1 MNGAPQITEEANEL
15 ALRIV
20 EMVRAAPEKAPWGE
34 SGADLINGLKK
45 FVETVEVNDSNDL
58 LQTKLR
64 LAFTNDPSLACTIFE
79 SQDWPWPFRLVL
91 RQELEEI
98 GSRRARMDGGAP
110 PQQANAP
117 DVYLLAGNSALFGL
131 ALSGGGIR
139 SATFNL
145 GVLQRLA
152 EHGLLNQV
160 DYLSTVSGGGYIG
173 TWLNSWIQRL
183 KNPAEVFHSLSP
195 ADNRDPNTSAVK
207 PIRFLRQ
214 FSNYLTPRLGLFSSD
229 TWAMIAIY
237 IRNVALNLTI
247 LISGFAALL
256 LLPRLIGHSWMQSP
270 SGVPAVPPPA
280 MFISMPWLL
289 IVGFA
294 LLFVAVFSI
303 SQNVKQATDAKVSK
317 AQANPGGFYGPVGIQ
332 VFCCTPLLL
341 SAYAMSW
348 WVWENLKEPVL
359 SDSGS
364 YEVPALGFAALSLLL
379 AGRSH
384 LSARFQER
392 IGENKLT
399 YRLVNGLIRLL
410 VPAGVG
416 ITGLVLFRGYIAIL
430 NCFAGLADQ
439 GSWHA
444 LVFGP
449 PLFLMMLSIAAIVH
463 VGLLGIDLLDSGRE
477 WLSRFRGLTNI
488 YTTFWLA
495 LFIASVYGGL
505 LFAKFALWSSRTL
518 AALGLAWVVT
528 TITSFLAGGSAKSG
542 DPNEPQRGVST
553 LQIAAKLGPPVFV
566 VGFVWVIAVAIHL
579 LLALG
584 SPSMASGSVLSFT
597 DIERSYWDVLKPET
611 YLGWDILLPGTLALL
626 CAGVALLLAWRV
638 DINEF
643 SMHHFYKN
651 RLVRCYLGATNKTRR
666 PNAFTGFDQS
676 DDIHLSKFKPSE
688 CGAPYHIINTTLNLS
703 AGKNLAWQ
711 ERKAASFFFSPLFS
725 GYDYNLASPEA
736 SIPEKS
742 DFRSRTRGSLR
753 SCAFRK
759 TGQYAFKGGVHIGT
773 AMSIS
778 GAAADPNQG
787 YNTSPAIAFL
797 MTVFDVRL
805 GWWLGN
811 PRIDKKSKLR
821 SPVFGLAALISEL
834 LGTTDDTTNFVNL
847 SDGGHF
853 DNMGLYE
860 LVRRRCRY
868 IIVCD
873 AEQDS
878 SYEFGG
884 LGMAIRK
891 CRIDFGAEID
901 IDPQQIAP
909 NPDTHRS
916 VAHCAV
922 GQITYENGSTGVLVY
937 IKASLTGDEP
947 EDLLEYAAAH
957 PKFPHES
964 TADQWF
970 TESQFE
976 SYRKLGYHAA
986 DSTLS
991 PSRIFSASPH
1001 VQLPDVFEALQK
1013 YWFPIN
1019 PGLQSHAIKH
1029 TNALNELMLK
1039 IGATPGLHVLGAQL
1053 FPGAGNGVGQADS
1066 VAEFYFCMCLIQLVE
1081 DIYFDFGLDHLERR
1095 DDPRIG
1101 GWMNLFKAWKQSS
1114 RVKQVWT
1121 SQSGTFRKDFQ
1132 DFWSSL

>member
-1 MNGAPQITEEANEL
+1 M
-15 ALRIV
+15 
-20 EMVRAAPEKAPWGE
+20 
-34 SGADLINGLKK
+34 
-45 FVETVEVNDSNDL
+45 
-58 LQTKLR
+58 
-64 LAFTNDPSLACTIFE
+64 
-79 SQDWPWPFRLVL
+79 
-91 RQELEEI
+91 
-98 GSRRARMDGGAP
+98 
-110 PQQANAP
+110 
-117 DVYLLAGNSALFGL
+117 
-131 ALSGGGIR
+131 
-139 SATFNL
+139 
-145 GVLQRLA
+145 
-152 EHGLLNQV
+152 
-160 DYLSTVSGGGYIG
+160 
-173 TWLNSWIQRL
+173 
-183 KNPAEVFHSLSP
+183 
-195 ADNRDPNTSAVK
+195 
-207 PIRFLRQ
+207 
-214 FSNYLTPRLGLFSSD
+214 
-229 TWAMIAIY
+229 
-237 IRNVALNLTI
+237 
-247 LISGFAALL
+247 
-256 LLPRLIGHSWMQSP
+256 
-270 SGVPAVPPPA
+270 
-280 MFISMPWLL
+280 
-289 IVGFA
+289 
-294 LLFVAVFSI
+294 
-303 SQNVKQATDAKVSK
+303 
-317 AQANPGGFYGPVGIQ
+317 
-332 VFCCTPLLL
+332 
-341 SAYAMSW
+341 
-348 WVWENLKEPVL
+348 
-359 SDSGS
+359 
-364 YEVPALGFAALSLLL
+364 
-379 AGRSH
+379 
-384 LSARFQER
+384 
-392 IGENKLT
+392 
-399 YRLVNGLIRLL
+399 
-410 VPAGVG
+410 
-416 ITGLVLFRGYIAIL
+416 AIL
-430 NCFAGLADQ
+430 NYFAGLADQ

-449 PLFLMMLSIAAIVH
+449 PLFLMMLSIAGIVH

-488 YTTFWLA
+488 YTTFWLG

-518 AALGLAWVVT
+518 AALGVAWVVT

-542 DPNEPQRGVST
+542 DPNEPQRGVSIG
-553 LQIAAKLGPPVFV
+553 QIAVKIGPPVFAL
-566 VGFVWVIAVAIHL
+566 GFIWAIAVVMHL

-584 SPSMASGSVLSFT
+584 SPSMASGSVLSFS
-597 DIERSYWDVLKPET
+597 DIERSYWSVLKPASYFFLVPPPGT
-611 YLGWDILLPGTLALL
+611 SYGLRDLYILLPGTLALV

-651 RLVRCYLGATNKTRR
+651 RLVRCYLGATNKSRR
-666 PNAFTGFDQS
+666 PNPFTGFDQN
-676 DDIHLSKFKPSE
+676 DDILLSEFRPQD

-742 DFRSRTRGSLR
+742 NFRSRTRGSLR
-753 SCAFRK
+753 SCAFRLTRK
-759 TGQYAFKGGVHIGT
+759 YAFKGGVHIGT

-860 LVRRRCRY
+860 LVRRHCRY

-873 AEQDS
+873 AEQDA
-878 SYEFGG
+878 SYQFGG

-909 NPDTHRS
+909 HPDTHRS
-916 VAHCAV
+916 EAHCAV
-922 GQITYENGSTGVLVY
+922 GQITYENGTKGVLVY

-986 DSTLS
+986 DKTLS
-991 PSRIFSASPH
+991 PSRIFSANANAPS
-1001 VQLPDVFEALQK
+1001 VEKNTSGVFDALQK

-1019 PGLQSHAIKH
+1019 PGLQAHAIKH
-1029 TNALNELMLK
+1029 TNTLNELMLQ
-1039 IGATPGLHVLGAQL
+1039 IGATPGLHVLGAEL
-1053 FPGAGNGVGQADS
+1053 FDGAGKGMGEADF
-1066 VAEFYFCMCLIQLVE
+1066 VAEFYFCMSLIQLVE
-1081 DIYFDFGLDHLERR
+1081 DIYFDFGLDHVERR

-1101 GWMNLFKAWKQSS
+1101 GWMTLFKAWKNSA
-1114 RVKQVWT
+1114 RVKQVWST
-1121 SQSGTFRKDFQ
+1121 QSGTFRKDFQ
-1132 DFWSSL
+1132 DFWNSV